1 MYKLLCLLTAYVLI
15 SSTLIGFF
23 VLESQSE
30 QVNTLQTIDYRSDLI
45 KLDGSIPL
53 NMFISTDMST
63 NNLMFTDVNGYGE
76 LLEILPKYNA
86 VGVFSAISNT
96 VYIRGIEATD
106 NIYTVTYSLYN
117 PDTTDFSIISGVTNP
132 NWFTGNSVLL
142 MSKFENVGTNSMKIY
157 INVVEDS
164 SLSYALNT
172 PIYTGSN
179 INQYWNNNGLNKITT
194 VLNRN
199 SNLFSVYLN
208 DNQIVYNCPVSFGND
223 ELIMYAGVRIEEDS
237 PIYIESIQSKVY
249 LTEDKEND
257 QNLLLIIAQLLTWNV
272 DDQYLPSILNF
283 ILIKVPLIFLSIG
296 LALYLR
302 GVS

>member
-30 QVNTLQTIDYRSDLI
+30 QLSTLQTIDYRSDLI

-53 NMFISTDMST
+53 NMFISSDMST

-76 LLEILPKYNA
+76 MLEIIPNYNA

-157 INVVEDS
+157 ISVVEDA

-223 ELIMYAGVRIEEDS
+223 ELIMYAGVRIEEDT
-237 PIYIESIQSKVY
+237 PIYIESIQSN
-249 LTEDKEND
+249 TGPNNS
-257 QNLLLIIAQLLTWNV
+257 QI
-272 DDQYLPSILNF
+272 QYISEEI
-283 ILIKVPLIFLSIG
+283 
-296 LALYLR
+296 R
-302 GVS
+302 